1 MKEVGKMNV
10 YLASFLGMAVVV
22 ALMVVVVKIA
32 DKYKREAPTKG
43 VGENRKKRRHG
54 R

>member
-1 MKEVGKMNV
+1 MNV
-10 YLASFLGMAVVV
+10 YLASLLGMGAVV
-22 ALMVVVVKIA
+22 ALMVLAVKVA

-43 VGENRKKRRHG
+43 VGENRRRRRHG

>member
-1 MKEVGKMNV
+1 MNV
-10 YLASFLGMAVVV
+10 YLASLLGMAAVV
-22 ALMVVVVKIA
+22 ALMVVAVKVA
-32 DKYKREAPTKG
+32 DKYKRQAPTKG

>member
-1 MKEVGKMNV
+1 MKGVRQMNV
-10 YLASFLGMAVVV
+10 YLASFLGMAAVV
-22 ALMVVVVKIA
+22 ALMVVAVKVA